1 MPEPATPP
9 AFAAAIELFDGGR
22 YLAAHELLEELWEET
37 EGAEAN
43 FYKGLIQAAIA
54 LHHFREGNLEGAA
67 QLFAGHRRYLARYL
81 PRHRELDV
89 EAFLADMQRFLR
101 PVLDRRAGEAV
112 EFREDERP
120 RIAPSEESAGGA

>member
-67 QLFAGHRRYLARYL
+67 
-81 PRHRELDV
+81 
-89 EAFLADMQRFLR
+89 
-101 PVLDRRAGEAV
+101 
-112 EFREDERP
+112 RP
-120 RIAPSEESAGGA
+120 RRNADRAPRQSPIHAPSLQKWCQTALNRENQ